1 MNLVR
6 ATATIGGLTLVSRV
20 LGFVRDLLMARFM
33 GAGFASDAFLVAFRL
48 PNLFRALFAEGAFS
62 AVFVPM
68 FSRKIGEAG
77 GDTAPAREFAE
88 QVLAVLAPVLLAFT
102 ALALIAAGPVVWAM
116 TGGFQD
122 GTPEKLRL
130 TTEFTRLTFPYL
142 LLISLASLFGGV
154 LNSLGR
160 FWVNAATPVLLN
172 MCLIAGLTV
181 FRGHGDIE
189 TARGQAAAVTIAG
202 ILQFAWVAW
211 ASAQA
216 GQPLRLRAPK
226 LTPQVRA
233 LMRVIA
239 PAALGAGASQ
249 VNVLISTLL
258 AARFLPQGSV
268 SFLYY
273 ADRLNQLPLGLVG
286 VGVGTAILPTLS
298 RALGAGDTA
307 AAERT
312 QNRALELVLLL
323 TFPAA
328 VALVVSALPLIR
340 GLLQHGAFTGND
352 SLQTARALTAFSL
365 GLPAYVLIKV
375 LTPGLYARSDTR
387 TPVRIAVLSVAVNFV
402 GNITTVWSLAHVGL
416 ALSTAVAA
424 WVNAGLLYATLHRR
438 GHLTLDLRLRRSA
451 VRLFAAAVAMAAVLF
466 ALNGV
471 VEPYMTGGLV
481 ARAGA
486 LTLLCG
492 GGFGVYLI
500 VALGL
505 GAFRL
510 GDLRAQFAR
519 RRPTPLSPMP

>member
-6 ATATIGGLTLVSRV
+6 ATATIGGLTLVSRI
-20 LGFVRDLLMARFM
+20 LGFVRDILMARFM

-77 GDTAPAREFAE
+77 GDTAPARDFAE

-102 ALALIAAGPVVWAM
+102 AVAMIAAAPIFWAT
-116 TGGFQD
+116 TGGMAGGGPD
-122 GTPEKLRL
+122 KLGL
-130 TTEFTRLTFPYL
+130 TAEFTRITFPYL

-172 MCLIAGLTV
+172 LCLIAGLTV
-181 FRGHGDIE
+181 FRGHGDIA
-189 TARGQAAAVTIAG
+189 TARGQAVAVTVAG

-211 ASAQA
+211 ASARA
-216 GQPLRLRAPK
+216 GQPLRLRLPR
-226 LTPQVRA
+226 LTPEVRA

-239 PAALGAGASQ
+239 PAALGAGAAQ
-249 VNVLISTLL
+249 VNLLISTLL
-258 AARFLPQGSV
+258 ADAFLPLGSV
-268 SFLYY
+268 SYLYY

-298 RALGAGDTA
+298 RALGAGDAA

-340 GLLQHGAFTGND
+340 GLLQHGAFTSDNAV
-352 SLQTARALTAFSL
+352 QTARALTAFSL

-375 LTPGLYARSDTR
+375 LTPGFYARSDTR
-387 TPVRIAVLSVAVNFV
+387 TPVRIAVLSVGINFV

-424 WVNAGLLYATLHRR
+424 WVNAGLLYRTLHRR
-438 GHLTLDLRLRRSA
+438 GHLTLDARLKRSA
-451 VRLFAAAVAMAAVLF
+451 VRLMAAAAAMAAVLL
-466 ALNGV
+466 ALNGT
-471 VEPYMTGGLV
+471 VEPYMTRGLV
-481 ARAGA
+481 ERVGA
-486 LTLLCG
+486 LAGLCG
-492 GGFGVYLI
+492 TGFGVYVA

-510 GDLRAQFAR
+510 GDLRAQLVR
-519 RRPTPLSPMP
+519 RRPAPVSARP